1 LRFAAGHNLGREKP
15 VNADL
20 VPGSRAVIS
29 QAAVT
34 RLASLKRGPIVV
46 ALLHAAFQDVRD
58 AKLPGDLRQVFR
70 RAFVMLRACARDD
83 FKSAVLDKRVR
94 ISS

>member
-1 LRFAAGHNLGREKP
+1 
-15 VNADL
+15 
-20 VPGSRAVIS
+20 VIS